1 MMEHANTLEEFSG
14 RSALI
19 RRLDGCVDELYQL
32 IVRDFILGDEAELRS
47 DLYSVLQ
54 DICTFLRPFYP
65 FKPRVFSKKH
75 QHFRPTLDWDALSVS
90 QLVRSMIG
98 LKKIVKTDIE
108 AALANDPATHDP
120 FEVLLCYPGI
130 RAVMVQRVAHLC
142 LHASIPLL
150 PRWLMSRVHQECGI
164 DIHPA
169 AKIGSHFFIDHGTGV
184 VIGETAEI
192 GDHVILFQGVTLGA
206 KKIIRDGSGD
216 VMKHIPRHPIIGDR
230 VTIYSGA
237 TVLGRI
243 TIGEGSIIG
252 GNVWVTESVPP
263 HSRITQQHFVSR
275 GFSDGDGI

>member
-1 MMEHANTLEEFSG
+1 MEHLNALEEFSG

-19 RRLDGCVDELYQL
+19 RRLDGCVDQLYQI
-32 IVRDFILGDEAELRS
+32 IVSDFILSEEAELRS
-47 DLYSVLQ
+47 NLYGVFQ

-65 FKPRVFSKKH
+65 FKPRVFSQNH
-75 QHFRPTLDWDALSVS
+75 QRFRATLDWDAFSVS
-90 QLVRSMIG
+90 QLVRSIIG
-98 LKKIVKTDIE
+98 LKKMVKTDIE
-108 AALANDPATHDP
+108 AALANDPVTNDP

-130 RAVMVQRVAHLC
+130 RAVMVQRIAHLC
-142 LHASIPLL
+142 LNASIPLL
-150 PRWLMSRVHQECGI
+150 PRWLMSRVHQDCVI

-206 KKIIRDGSGD
+206 KKIIRDGSGG
-216 VMKHIPRHPIIGDR
+216 VVKHVPRHPIIGDH

-243 TIGEGSIIG
+243 TIGEGSMIG